1 MTSFQ
6 YHLMEKWPP
15 LAWLAECVKGN
26 PEIKVFHG
34 SMVETHQSWFC
45 EAIWDGDFELG
56 NFDQTDLF
64 FGSGVLIRDDVAM
77 FVSAATTQDR
87 LQSLDFEQGVR
98 ISNSLAC
105 LLAFCSAT
113 VDPLYEN
120 YYEDFG
126 SMTKG
131 IKGYKKTLD
140 TSAGQVRFTYFGN
153 WLWQGETLTQ
163 GEKPFPKRDF
173 SSFDKY
179 RHFLDTS
186 IAKIAANLKDE
197 TRKNPFQMLGTLS
210 SGYDS
215 PTVTVLAKPHGLS
228 EAITFKQSRTG
239 RADDGGKIAEI
250 LGIKLHYLERDAW
263 RTYDFPEVPFLAGDA
278 KGGEVQFKGAEEYL
292 KGRVLLTGLHGSAA
306 WDKEVISLSPD
317 ILRGDRCLLSFTEYR
332 LWAGF
337 IHFPIAYMG
346 IRQVKELN
354 AISNSPEMA
363 PWNIGGDYNRPFCR
377 RVVEEAGV
385 PREMFGVSKSATT
398 VLLATTDSS
407 LSSKSLQNYYQW
419 LDNLNKKWWSQGK
432 IPPHLG
438 GRILKKFSFFY
449 QWLYESSQKISH
461 TSPEPLKSLSKLL
474 LRRLEHFKDHRVNQ
488 LNRID
493 PFSYIFP
500 WAMEKAKQRYS
511 SE

>member
-15 LAWLAECVKGN
+15 LAWLAECVKGET
-26 PEIKVFHG
+26 EIKVFHG
-34 SMVETHQSWFC
+34 SMVETNQNWFC

-64 FGSGVLIRDDVAM
+64 FGSGVLIREDATI
-77 FVSAATTQDR
+77 FVSAATAQDR
-87 LQSLDFEQGVR
+87 LQSLNFDQGVR
-98 ISNSLAC
+98 ISNSLVC

-120 YYEDFG
+120 YYEDLG
-126 SMTKG
+126 SIVKG
-131 IKGYKKTLD
+131 IKGYKKTLN
-140 TSAGQVRFTYFGN
+140 TSAGQVRFTYYDN
-153 WLWQGETLTQ
+153 LLWQGEKLIEA
-163 GEKPFPKRDF
+163 EKPFPTRDF
-173 SSFDKY
+173 SSFDRY
-179 RHFLDTS
+179 RHFLDNS
-186 IAKIAANLKDE
+186 IAKIASNLKDE
-197 TRKNPFQMLGTLS
+197 RRKHPFRMLGTLS

-215 PTVTVLAKPHGLS
+215 PTVTVLTKPHGLS

-250 LGIKLHYLERDAW
+250 LGIKLYYFERDAW

-278 KGGEVQFKGAEEYL
+278 KGGEVLFKGAEEYL
-292 KGRVLLTGLHGSAA
+292 NGRVLLTGLHGSEA
-306 WDKEVISLSPD
+306 WDKEIMSLSPN
-317 ILRGDRCLLSFTEYR
+317 ILRSDRGLLSLIEYR
-332 LWAGF
+332 LWVGF

-354 AISNSPEMA
+354 AINNSPEMA
-363 PWNIGGDYNRPFCR
+363 PWDIGGDYNRPFCR

-407 LSSKSLQNYYQW
+407 LSSQSLQDYYQW
-419 LDNLNKKWWSQGK
+419 LDNLNQKWWSQGK
-432 IPPHLG
+432 IPPHLL

-449 QWLYESSQKISH
+449 QWLYQSSQKIDK
-461 TSPEPLKSLSKLL
+461 TGLEPLKPLNKLL
-474 LRRLEHFKDHRVNQ
+474 LKRLKDLKHNRINR

-500 WAMEKAKQRYS
+500 WAIEKAKQRYLN
-511 SE
+511 E